1 MKVFEPLRTYSSPS
15 GRAVECMDPKASEPE
30 PGSVIAQAPIVSI
43 VSSGRAQRSF
53 WATVPRDRMAAAVSP
68 IDTPMAVT
76 MPGLQ
81 RDSSMMGMIW
91 NAAAFAASWGSRP
104 SPSSVPPA
112 SPSFSWAI
120 CRSNRS
126 RAIASIPK
134 VENNLRMM
142 SYGGRSPC
150 SRSRWC
156 GTSSFSM
163 KSRTAARTIC
173 CSSVHSITAQ
183 LWQALREM
191 ASCRDPQGRSEEFC
205 VSFRVKDR
213 VVYPHHGAAIIEA
226 TEKRATPDGEP
237 KDFFVLRMT
246 HGDLV
251 LKVPVDKAEEIG
263 MRYPISVEDV
273 EDVFEVLAKK
283 DVREPTN
290 WSRRFKN
297 HQEKLKSGDVYQVAE
312 VVRNLALRD
321 NDKGLSAGEKSMFVK
336 ARQVLVSELAFALDI
351 SEDDAMDRL
360 AKTIA

>member
-1 MKVFEPLRTYSSPS
+1 M
-15 GRAVECMDPKASEPE
+15 
-30 PGSVIAQAPIVSI
+30 
-43 VSSGRAQRSF
+43 
-53 WATVPRDRMAAAVSP
+53 
-68 IDTPMAVT
+68 
-76 MPGLQ
+76 
-81 RDSSMMGMIW
+81 
-91 NAAAFAASWGSRP
+91 
-104 SPSSVPPA
+104 
-112 SPSFSWAI
+112 
-120 CRSNRS
+120 
-126 RAIASIPK
+126 
-134 VENNLRMM
+134 
-142 SYGGRSPC
+142 
-150 SRSRWC
+150 
-156 GTSSFSM
+156 
-163 KSRTAARTIC
+163 
-173 CSSVHSITAQ
+173 
-183 LWQALREM
+183 
-191 ASCRDPQGRSEEFC
+191 
-205 VSFRVKDR
+205 SFRVKDR

-226 TEKRATPDGEP
+226 TEKRATPDGGQ

-321 NDKGLSAGEKSMFVK
+321 NDKGLSAGQKSMFVK

-360 AKTIA
+360 SKTIA